1 MFVNRGH
8 YILFNEDKLWRSTAL
23 MNQKQNKEKRKIKE
37 LAQLCI
43 ISYTIKKL
51 DLPICVIAQSHCSKR
66 NSYF

>member
-43 ISYTIKKL
+43 ISFTIKNR
-51 DLPICVIAQSHCSKR
+51 ICQFA
-66 NSYF
+66 